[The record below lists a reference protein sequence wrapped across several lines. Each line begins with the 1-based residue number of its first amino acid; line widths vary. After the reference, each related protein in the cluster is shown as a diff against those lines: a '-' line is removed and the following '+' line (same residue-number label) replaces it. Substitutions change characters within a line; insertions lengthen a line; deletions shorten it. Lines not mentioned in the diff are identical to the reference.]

1 LSKEAL
7 IILLIKNL
15 RRR

>member
-7 IILLIKNL
+7 AS
-15 RRR
+15 RSRH